1 MGGLGNQLFQLAFAQ
16 YVAENSDSKVFLNNL
31 NKNVRKTKNGSPELH
46 IYQHNFELDNYSEGF
61 FSNFIRKLLGFL
73 IRVNF
78 SSDSKKLYRV
88 LKNLVIFTVE
98 ICISIRKLS
107 INHIFMGDN
116 IGFTEWLPTKQNQL
130 CIGYFQT
137 FRYIQSPVIKEKM
150 LSLNLVGVETEIQLY
165 KNLSE
170 IEHPLL
176 VHIRLDDYRNESK
189 IGTLAPDYYAKAINY
204 QMGKR
209 IYKKIWVFSDEI
221 SFFKEYIPQEYLN
234 QVRLIDHVG
243 TNSASL
249 LEVMR
254 MCHGYVI
261 ANSTL
266 SWWGAFLSY
275 SKNCTVVYPEP
286 WFAGMPTPIDLI
298 PQDWIPVARD

>member
-1 MGGLGNQLFQLAFAQ
+1 MGGLGNQLFQLAFAH
-16 YVAENSDSKVFLNNL
+16 YVAANSDSKVMFNNL
-31 NKNVRKTKNGSPELH
+31 SKSVRKTKNGFPELN
-46 IYQHNFELDNYSEGF
+46 IYQHTFDLDDYNTTL
-61 FSNFIRKLLGFL
+61 FSKFVRKLIGLL
-73 IRVNF
+73 IRINF
-78 SSDSKKLYRV
+78 SGESNKFHKSLKLFIIFV
-88 LKNLVIFTVE
+88 LN
-98 ICISIRKLS
+98 ICISIRKS
-107 INHIFMGDN
+107 SFYSVFISDN
-116 IGFTEWLPTKQNQL
+116 IGFTEWLPTKQSQL

-137 FRYIQSPVIKEKM
+137 FRYMQSQLIKEKM
-150 LSLNLVGVETEIQLY
+150 FYLKLADEETDISVY
-165 KNLSE
+165 RNLSE

-204 QMGKR
+204 QMGKS

>member
-16 YVAENSDSKVFLNNL
+16 YVAENSNSKVFLNNL

-46 IYQHNFELDNYSEGF
+46 IYQHNFEFDNYSEGF

-73 IRVNF
+73 IRINF
-78 SSDSKKLYRV
+78 SGDSKKLYKV
-88 LKNLVIFTVE
+88 LKNLVIITLE

-107 INHIFMGDN
+107 VNYIFLGDN
-116 IGFTEWLPTKQNQL
+116 IGFTEWLPNKQNQL

-137 FRYIQSPVIKEKM
+137 FRYMQSPIIKEKM
-150 LSLNLVGVETEIQLY
+150 LSLNLVGAETEIQLY

-176 VHIRLDDYRNESK
+176 VHIRLDDYRNESR

-204 QMGKR
+204 QMGKS